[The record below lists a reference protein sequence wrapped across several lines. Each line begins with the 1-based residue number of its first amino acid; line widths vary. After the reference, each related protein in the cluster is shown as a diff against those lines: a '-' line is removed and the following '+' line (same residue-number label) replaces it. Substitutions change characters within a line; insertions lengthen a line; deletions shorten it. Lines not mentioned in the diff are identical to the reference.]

1 MSGQR
6 SGSRNRVARVRGHGG
21 ARRVHACAGI
31 CLACLV
37 LASSGTPFC
46 CHPVCEYLAKTRN
59 WDGSNNNIFFV
70 KNEKGPRTR
79 WDSLLA
85 LTRQNGAAKAP
96 SIGTAPIQRRR
107 IFSLKKHRIDG
118 FPPPFLPE
126 KIAERECRRAKT
138 ASRKCSSPGRGHF
151 GAVFFCRWK
160 NLQKKRK
167 NEKLKKGSGH
177 GGIRRSR
184 LRSRSKR
191 GETQKT
197 EIPQR
202 QTKRQSIF

>member
-1 MSGQR
+1 MSAQR
-6 SGSRNRVARVRGHGG
+6 SGSRNRVERVGGHGG
-21 ARRVHACAGI
+21 RLERMRN
-31 CLACLV
+31 LLKDNEKRL
-37 LASSGTPFC
+37 LASSGTLFC
-46 CHPVCEYLAKTRN
+46 CHRVCVASRSLSI

-70 KNEKGPRTR
+70 KNEKAPGTR

-107 IFSLKKHRIDG
+107 IFLLKEHRIDG

-151 GAVFFCRWK
+151 GAVFFCR
-160 NLQKKRK
+160 
-167 NEKLKKGSGH
+167 
-177 GGIRRSR
+177 
-184 LRSRSKR
+184 
-191 GETQKT
+191 
-197 EIPQR
+197 
-202 QTKRQSIF
+202 

>member
-1 MSGQR
+1 M
-6 SGSRNRVARVRGHGG
+6 RNLLKDNEKR
-21 ARRVHACAGI
+21 
-31 CLACLV
+31 L
-37 LASSGTPFC
+37 LASSGALFFWQR
-46 CHPVCEYLAKTRN
+46 VCEYLAKTRN

-70 KNEKGPRTR
+70 KNEKGLGTR

-107 IFSLKKHRIDG
+107 LFSLKKHRIDG

-151 GAVFFCRWK
+151 SAVFFCRRK
-160 NLQKKRK
+160 TLPKKRK
-167 NEKLKKGSGH
+167 MRN
-177 GGIRRSR
+177 
-184 LRSRSKR
+184 
-191 GETQKT
+191 
-197 EIPQR
+197 
-202 QTKRQSIF
+202 

>member
-1 MSGQR
+1 M
-6 SGSRNRVARVRGHGG
+6 RNLLKDNEKR
-21 ARRVHACAGI
+21 
-31 CLACLV
+31 L
-37 LASSGTPFC
+37 LASSGTLFC
-46 CHPVCEYLAKTRN
+46 WVRVCAPSRSLSI

-70 KNEKGPRTR
+70 RNEKGLGTR

-107 IFSLKKHRIDG
+107 LFSLKKHRIDG

-160 NLQKKRK
+160 NLPKKRK
-167 NEKLKKGSGH
+167 KKEIQKGLRARWDSALATSFTEQT
-177 GGIRRSR
+177 RRN
-184 LRSRSKR
+184 
-191 GETQKT
+191 
-197 EIPQR
+197 PQN
-202 QTKRQSIF
+202 

>member
-1 MSGQR
+1 M
-6 SGSRNRVARVRGHGG
+6 RNLLKDNEKR
-21 ARRVHACAGI
+21 
-31 CLACLV
+31 L
-37 LASSGTPFC
+37 LASSGTLFFWVR
-46 CHPVCEYLAKTRN
+46 VCVLSRSLSI

-107 IFSLKKHRIDG
+107 MFSLKKHRIDG

-184 LRSRSKR
+184 LRSQSKR

-202 QTKRQSIF
+202 HTKRKSVF

>member
-1 MSGQR
+1 M
-6 SGSRNRVARVRGHGG
+6 VP
-21 ARRVHACAGI
+21 
-31 CLACLV
+31 
-37 LASSGTPFC
+37 TTTF
-46 CHPVCEYLAKTRN
+46 
-59 WDGSNNNIFFV
+59 FFV
-70 KNEKGPRTR
+70 KNAKGLRTR

-107 IFSLKKHRIDG
+107 MFSLKKHRIAG
-118 FPPPFLPE
+118 FPPPFSPE

-151 GAVFFCRWK
+151 GAVFFLSLEK
-160 NLQKKRK
+160 LAKKTK

-184 LRSRSKR
+184 LRSQSKC

-197 EIPQR
+197 EISQR
-202 QTKRQSIF
+202 QTKRKYIF

>member
-1 MSGQR
+1 MHAQGFVRHVWFWPPQGPLLFGTALCGTSWSKSKFG
-6 SGSRNRVARVRGHGG
+6 GS
-21 ARRVHACAGI
+21 
-31 CLACLV
+31 
-37 LASSGTPFC
+37 
-46 CHPVCEYLAKTRN
+46 K
-59 WDGSNNNIFFV
+59 NNIFFV
-70 KNEKGPRTR
+70 KNGKGPRTR

-151 GAVFFCRWK
+151 GAVFFCR
-160 NLQKKRK
+160 
-167 NEKLKKGSGH
+167 
-177 GGIRRSR
+177 
-184 LRSRSKR
+184 
-191 GETQKT
+191 
-197 EIPQR
+197 
-202 QTKRQSIF
+202 

>member
-1 MSGQR
+1 M
-6 SGSRNRVARVRGHGG
+6 G

-37 LASSGTPFC
+37 LASSGALFFGVR
-46 CHPVCEYLAKTRN
+46 VCEYLAKTRN

-70 KNEKGPRTR
+70 KNEKWPRTR
-79 WDSLLA
+79 WNSLLA

-96 SIGTAPIQRRR
+96 SIGTAPIHRRR
-107 IFSLKKHRIDG
+107 LFSLKKHRIDG

-160 NLQKKRK
+160 NLQKKHK
-167 NEKLKKGSGH
+167 NEKKKKS
-177 GGIRRSR
+177 
-184 LRSRSKR
+184 
-191 GETQKT
+191 
-197 EIPQR
+197 
-202 QTKRQSIF
+202 

>member
-1 MSGQR
+1 M
-6 SGSRNRVARVRGHGG
+6 RNLLKDNEKR
-21 ARRVHACAGI
+21 
-31 CLACLV
+31 L
-37 LASSGTPFC
+37 LASSGTLFFW
-46 CHPVCEYLAKTRN
+46 HRVCAPSRSLSI

-70 KNEKGPRTR
+70 KNEKGLGTR

-107 IFSLKKHRIDG
+107 LFSLKTHRIDG

-151 GAVFFCRWK
+151 GAVFFRRWK

-167 NEKLKKGSGH
+167 NEKLKKGLEY
-177 GGIRRSR
+177 GGIRCSR
-184 LRSRSKR
+184 
-191 GETQKT
+191 
-197 EIPQR
+197 
-202 QTKRQSIF
+202 

>member
-6 SGSRNRVARVRGHGG
+6 SGSRNRVTRGVGHGG

-37 LASSGTPFC
+37 LASSGALFFWRR
-46 CHPVCEYLAKTRN
+46 VCAYLAKTRN

-70 KNEKGPRTR
+70 KNEKGLGTR

-107 IFSLKKHRIDG
+107 LFSLKKHRIDG

-151 GAVFFCRWK
+151 GAVVFCR
-160 NLQKKRK
+160 
-167 NEKLKKGSGH
+167 
-177 GGIRRSR
+177 
-184 LRSRSKR
+184 
-191 GETQKT
+191 
-197 EIPQR
+197 
-202 QTKRQSIF
+202 

>member
-1 MSGQR
+1 MSAQR
-6 SGSRNRVARVRGHGG
+6 SGSRNRVARSGGHGG

-37 LASSGTPFC
+37 LASSGTLFFWHRARAYLWPFSN
-46 CHPVCEYLAKTRN
+46 L
-59 WDGSNNNIFFV
+59 DGSSKHFFFG

-85 LTRQNGAAKAP
+85 LTHQNDVAKAP

-107 IFSLKKHRIDG
+107 LFWLKKHRIDG

-126 KIAERECRRAKT
+126 KIAERECRRPKT
-138 ASRKCSSPGRGHF
+138 ASRKCSSPARGHL

-160 NLQKKRK
+160 NLQKKT
-167 NEKLKKGSGH
+167 EK
-177 GGIRRSR
+177 
-184 LRSRSKR
+184 
-191 GETQKT
+191 
-197 EIPQR
+197 
-202 QTKRQSIF
+202 